1 MKRVFISCPIKGKQY
16 EEVLEM
22 RRVAQ
27 EKLQQRFLDEEISI
41 IDSFIPAMYFDKN
54 NNPIIGLGTC
64 ITLMGNADLVY
75 MCKGWEESR
84 GCSIERRVAI
94 DYDIPIIYED
104 NSSPITN

>member
-1 MKRVFISCPIKGKQY
+1 MKVREI
-16 EEVLEM
+16 
-22 RRVAQ
+22 AQ
-27 EKLQQRFLDEEISI
+27 NKLQTLFSDEGISI

-54 NNPIIGLGTC
+54 NNPIVGLGTC

-104 NSSPITN
+104 NSPPTTN